1 MRYLLLITL
10 IGCGVK
16 QDTQLETLKEK
27 VEQSQM
33 QSVEVQGVAAQDNKK
48 VITKTVKTI
57 VTLKEKV
64 KELKTELNEVK
75 AKLDSANS
83 VDTNSTKFKFR
94 PIGS

>member
-1 MRYLLLITL
+1 MRYLILVAL

-16 QDTQLETLKEK
+16 QDTQLETLKNK
-27 VEQSQM
+27 VQQSQM

-57 VTLKEKV
+57 VTLKETV

-83 VDTNSTKFKFR
+83 VDTNSTKFQLR
-94 PIGS
+94 PIR

>member
-1 MRYLLLITL
+1 MAL

-57 VTLKEKV
+57 VTLKEEV

-83 VDTNSTKFKFR
+83 VDTNSTKFKLR
-94 PIGS
+94 PIR

>member
-1 MRYLLLITL
+1 MRYLIFITL
-10 IGCGVK
+10 LGCGIKNDDQIKELQDKVK
-16 QDTQLETLKEK
+16 QSQ
-27 VEQSQM
+27 VQSD
-33 QSVEVQGVAAQDNKK
+33 SVQGVASEDNKK
-48 VITKTVKTI
+48 VITKTVNTI
-57 VTLKEKV
+57 VTLKQEV

>member
-1 MRYLLLITL
+1 MRYLILIAL

-16 QDTQLETLKEK
+16 QDTQLDTLKEK

-57 VTLKEKV
+57 VTLKEEV

-83 VDTNSTKFKFR
+83 VDTNSTKFQLR
-94 PIGS
+94 PIR

>member
-1 MRYLLLITL
+1 MRYLLLVAL
-10 IGCGVK
+10 LGCGTK
-16 QDTQLETLKEK
+16 PDNQIKELQDK
-27 VEQSQM
+27 VDQSQV
-33 QSVEVQGVAAQDNKK
+33 QSEAVQGVASQDNKK
-48 VITKTVKTI
+48 VITKTVETI
-57 VTLKEKV
+57 VTLKEEV

>member
-1 MRYLLLITL
+1 MRYLILIAL

-83 VDTNSTKFKFR
+83 VDTNSTKFQLR
-94 PIGS
+94 PIR

>member
-83 VDTNSTKFKFR
+83 VDTNSTKFQLR
-94 PIGS
+94 PIR

>member
-1 MRYLLLITL
+1 LVAL

-16 QDTQLETLKEK
+16 EDTQLETLKNK

-57 VTLKEKV
+57 VTLKETV

-83 VDTNSTKFKFR
+83 VDTNSTKFQLR
-94 PIGS
+94 PIR

>member
-1 MRYLLLITL
+1 MRYLLMVAL

-16 QDTQLETLKEK
+16 PDNKIKELQDK
-27 VEQSQM
+27 VEQSQV
-33 QSVEVQGVAAQDNKK
+33 QSVAVQGVAAQDNKK

-57 VTLKEKV
+57 VTLKQEV

-83 VDTNSTKFKFR
+83 VDTNSTKFKLR
-94 PIGS
+94 PIR

>member
-1 MRYLLLITL
+1 MRYLLFITFL
-10 IGCGVK
+10 GCGTKADNQIKELQDKVK
-16 QDTQLETLKEK
+16 QSQ
-27 VEQSQM
+27 VQSD
-33 QSVEVQGVAAQDNKK
+33 SVQGVASEDNKK
-48 VITKTVKTI
+48 VITKTVNTI
-57 VTLKEKV
+57 VTLKQEV

>member
-1 MRYLLLITL
+1 MRYLLLVAL
-10 IGCGVK
+10 IGCETKTDNQIKELQDKVK
-16 QDTQLETLKEK
+16 QSQ
-27 VEQSQM
+27 VQSEQ
-33 QSVEVQGVAAQDNKK
+33 VQGVASQDNKK

-57 VTLKEKV
+57 VTLKQIV

>member
-1 MRYLLLITL
+1 MRFLTYVFL

-16 QDTQLETLKEK
+16 QDTQLETLKQK
-27 VEQSQM
+27 VEQSQV
-33 QSVEVQGVAAQDNKK
+33 QSVAVQGVASEDNKK

-57 VTLKEKV
+57 VTLKEEV

-83 VDTNSTKFKFR
+83 VDTNSTKFKLR
-94 PIGS
+94 PIR

>member
-1 MRYLLLITL
+1 MRYLIFITL
-10 IGCGVK
+10 LGCGTKDDNQIKELQDKVK
-16 QDTQLETLKEK
+16 QSQ
-27 VEQSQM
+27 VQSD
-33 QSVEVQGVAAQDNKK
+33 SVQGVASEDNKK
-48 VITKTVKTI
+48 VITKTVNTI
-57 VTLKEKV
+57 VTLKEEV

>member
-1 MRYLLLITL
+1 MRYLIFIFLF
-10 IGCGVK
+10 GCGTKNDNQIKELQDKVK
-16 QDTQLETLKEK
+16 ESQ
-27 VEQSQM
+27 VQS
-33 QSVEVQGVAAQDNKK
+33 EAAQGVASEDNKK
-48 VITKTVKTI
+48 VITKTVNTI
-57 VTLKEKV
+57 VTLKQEV